1 MDNRQATEKA
11 SQLLQTHMAWAVGR
25 VQPCGKEAIVSA
37 LQMESL
43 WPGEEQT
50 LPCHTAAQLG
60 YPGMAHKGEAVP
72 RCREQNREHQ
82 ARKARGPYASR
93 LL

>member
-1 MDNRQATEKA
+1 MRKPHNCFRLTWPG
-11 SQLLQTHMAWAVGR
+11 LW
-25 VQPCGKEAIVSA
+25 KECSHVVRKPRICA

-43 WPGEEQT
+43 WLAEEQT

-60 YPGMAHKGEAVP
+60 YPDMAHKGEAVP